1 MMSRTHWPVL
11 SALLILGCASVL
23 GCASAAEETPEA
35 DKPATTD
42 GSAPGSAGERLIAQ
56 PPAGWRQT
64 GAVNTGSLK
73 RAEFV
78 PAEDDEKNWVRRIT
92 LESMVEDPLPDPIEF
107 VSLMTAGRDRECG
120 KFQRHPTFAG
130 DENGYP
136 TAVYLLICHKDKD
149 TDRSEVTLLK
159 AIQGNR
165 AFYVITRSMRGEPI
179 PEDAEPDI
187 GETEIGGWAV
197 YLRSVSLCDADHAS
211 GEHPCPN
218 PPG

>member
-1 MMSRTHWPVL
+1 MMSHALWPALIALFINVL
-11 SALLILGCASVL
+11 VA
-23 GCASAAEETPEA
+23 GCASAADESRQEGKGPTA
-35 DKPATTD
+35 D
-42 GSAPGSAGERLIAQ
+42 GSASGPVGERLIAQ

-78 PAEDDEKNWVRRIT
+78 PDEDDEKNWVRRIT
-92 LESMVEDPLPDPIEF
+92 LESMIEDPLPDPIDF
-107 VSLMTAGRDRECG
+107 VSLMTTGRDRECG
-120 KFQRHPTFAG
+120 KFESHPTFAG
-130 DENGYP
+130 LENGYP
-136 TAVYLLICHKDKD
+136 TAVYLLICHKDKN

-159 AIQGNR
+159 AIQGNS

-197 YLRSVSLCDADHAS
+197 YLRSISLCDAEHAS
-211 GEHPCPN
+211 GEHPCPS